1 MTTMSL
7 PRSCVSSWVGSSNK
21 PYRVLG
27 QEVRTLVD
35 GFQEMGVQA
44 VVWGGRDGSGQ
55 EVSSGVY
62 FYRLEVAG
70 KYVEGR
76 RMLLAK

>member
-1 MTTMSL
+1 MRL
-7 PRSCVSSWVGSSNK
+7 QVYNA
-21 PYRVLG
+21 LG

-44 VVWGGRDGSGQ
+44 VVWDGRDTSGQ